1 MKKRL
6 KKGEFGY
13 ITAMKKSSV
22 IRSIISVGSCVMI
35 FLIGL
40 AINHTNKSAFS
51 IIAAL
56 GCLPAGWSVVNMIMF
71 LRAGNCGTEAHLE
84 IENHKGGL
92 LILYDLEMTSE
103 NANYAISAA
112 TVLDKN
118 VCCYTEDRNL
128 DAADCE
134 KHILLQISQ
143 SGYSDYTVKVFSDL
157 QKFCD
162 RLDQLELLRVKKN
175 IDPFAIEAAWVNGTT
190 QTAASVLQSISL

>member
-13 ITAMKKSSV
+13 ITSGKMSSV
-22 IRSIISVGSCVMI
+22 IRSIISVSTCVII
-35 FLIGL
+35 FLIGF
-40 AINHTNKSAFS
+40 AINHSNKNAFS

-71 LRAGNCGTEAHLE
+71 LRAGCCSKEAHLE

-103 NANYAISAA
+103 KANYMISAA

-118 VCCYTEDRNL
+118 VCCYTEDLDL
-128 DAADCE
+128 DATDCE
-134 KHILLQISQ
+134 KHILLQIGQ

-162 RLDQLELLRVKKN
+162 RLDQLEILREKKN
-175 IDPFAIEAAWVNGTT
+175 IDPFTIEAAWVNGTT

>member
-1 MKKRL
+1 MKKHL

-13 ITAMKKSSV
+13 IARGKKSAI
-22 IRSIISVGSCVMI
+22 IRSALSVGACIVI

-40 AINHTNKSAFS
+40 AINHTNKNVFS

-56 GCLPAGWSVVNMIMF
+56 GCLPAGWSIVNMIMF
-71 LRAGNCGTEAHLE
+71 MRAGSCSTAAYSE

-92 LILYDLEMTSE
+92 MILYDLEMTSE

-118 VCCYTEDRNL
+118 VCCYTEDLKL
-128 DAADCE
+128 DTTDCE

-143 SGYSDYTVKVFSDL
+143 SGYSDYTVKVFSNL

-162 RLDQLELLRVKKN
+162 RLDQMEELREKKN